1 MNTLKPKNPNP
12 LTPKNPKTLKPNQG
26 MTLIVKTITRLTVG
40 LILLYGIYI
49 VLHGHLTP
57 GGGFAGGVI
66 IALSFIHLMLAFG
79 KEVALKKLSQVAA
92 SFFES
97 LGALMFLS
105 IALLGFT
112 GGYFFFNF
120 FLHKG
125 KSFELFS
132 AGIIP
137 LCNIA
142 ICLKVGAGLFAI
154 FVALVL
160 FKNLEKDE

>member
-1 MNTLKPKNPNP
+1 MKN
-12 LTPKNPKTLKPNQG
+12 KEQG

-49 VLHGHLTP
+49 VLHGHISP

-79 KEVALKKLSQVAA
+79 KETALKKLSETKA
-92 SFFES
+92 SLLES
-97 LGALMFLS
+97 LGALMFLA
-105 IALLGFT
+105 IALLGLM

-120 FLHKG
+120 FISKG
-125 KSFELFS
+125 KPFNLFS

-154 FVALVL
+154 FAALIL
-160 FKNLEKDE
+160 FKGPGEEK

>member
-1 MNTLKPKNPNP
+1 
-12 LTPKNPKTLKPNQG
+12 

-49 VLHGHLTP
+49 ILHGHVSP

-66 IALSFIHLMLAFG
+66 VALSFIHLMLAFG
-79 KEVALKKLSQVAA
+79 KEIAFKRLSKTAA

-97 LGALMFLS
+97 LGAILFIG
-105 IALLGFT
+105 IAILGFT
-112 GGYFFFNF
+112 GGYFFLNF
-120 FLHKG
+120 FVNKG
-125 KSFELFS
+125 EPFKLFS

-142 ICLKVGAGLFAI
+142 ISMKVGAGLFAI
-154 FVALVL
+154 FVVLVL
-160 FKNLEKDE
+160 LKFKTGGKKGS

>member
-1 MNTLKPKNPNP
+1 M
-12 LTPKNPKTLKPNQG
+12 KTNETEQG

-49 VLHGHLTP
+49 VLHGHLSP

-79 KEVALKKLSQVAA
+79 KDTALKKLSQARA
-92 SFFES
+92 SLLEN

-105 IALLGFT
+105 IAVIGLW
-112 GGYFFFNF
+112 GGYFFLNF

-125 KSFELFS
+125 KPFALFS

-142 ICLKVGAGLFAI
+142 ICLKVGVGLFAI
-154 FVALVL
+154 FAALIF
-160 FKNLEKDE
+160 FKGMEKKE

>member
-1 MNTLKPKNPNP
+1 
-12 LTPKNPKTLKPNQG
+12 

-40 LILLYGIYI
+40 MILLFGIYI
-49 VLHGHLTP
+49 VLHGHITP

-79 KEVALKKLSQVAA
+79 REVALKKISEARA
-92 SFFES
+92 SVIES
-97 LGALMFLS
+97 LGAIMFLF
-105 IALLGFT
+105 IAILGFT

-120 FLHKG
+120 FVNKG
-125 KSFELFS
+125 RPFDLFS

-142 ICLKVGAGLFAI
+142 ISLKVGAGLFAI
-154 FVALVL
+154 FAALIL
-160 FKNLEKDE
+160 FRSPGKEE

>member
-1 MNTLKPKNPNP
+1 MSREHKK
-12 LTPKNPKTLKPNQG
+12 G
-26 MTLIVKTITRLTVG
+26 MSIIVKTITRLTVG

-49 VLHGHLTP
+49 VSHGHVSP

-66 IALSFIHLMLAFG
+66 IALSFVHLMLAYG
-79 KEVALKKLSQVAA
+79 KDVALAKLPKGVT
-92 SFFES
+92 SFFEGM
-97 LGALMFLS
+97 GAIMFLA

-112 GGYFFFNF
+112 SGYFFLNF
-120 FLHKG
+120 LAKG
-125 KSFELFS
+125 EPFKLFS

-142 ICLKVGAGLFAI
+142 ISLKVGAGLFAI

-160 FKNLEKDE
+160 LTFETEKKK

>member
-1 MNTLKPKNPNP
+1 MAGRSLTRELKRKMVKRPKE
-12 LTPKNPKTLKPNQG
+12 G

-79 KEVALKKLSQVAA
+79 KDLALKKMSRSTA

-97 LGALMFLS
+97 FGALMFVAIS
-105 IALLGFT
+105 LLGFVC
-112 GGYFFFNF
+112 GYFFFNF
-120 FLHKG
+120 IGKG
-125 KSFELFS
+125 EPFAFFS
-132 AGIIP
+132 AGTIP
-137 LCNIA
+137 LSNIA
-142 ICLKVGAGLFAI
+142 ICFKVGAGLFAV
-154 FVALVL
+154 FVAIVL
-160 FKNLEKDE
+160 IKIDPGENK